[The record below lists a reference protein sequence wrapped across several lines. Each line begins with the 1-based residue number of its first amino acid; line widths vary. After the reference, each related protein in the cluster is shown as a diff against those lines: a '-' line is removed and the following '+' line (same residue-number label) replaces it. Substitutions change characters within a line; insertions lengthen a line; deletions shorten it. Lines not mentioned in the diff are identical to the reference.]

1 MAKYTLKIFLK
12 YIWPFFNIMDER
24 VNYSAALAI
33 IAILF
38 EIHSSSSNIFS
49 KVKFC

>member
-1 MAKYTLKIFLK
+1 MAKYTLKITLK
-12 YIWPFFNIMDER
+12 YIWPFLNIMHER
-24 VNYSAALAI
+24 VNYSAALA

-38 EIHSSSSNIFS
+38 EIHSSSSNTFS